1 MTAIV
6 DFFGTF
12 FAILGT
18 AIGAVV
24 SQWWFWVAAAVFAV
38 VVLAVMY
45 LPSRRAGSN
54 DQDPGHRK
62 GQS

>member
-6 DFFGTF
+6 DFFSTF
-12 FAILGT
+12 FAIIGA

-24 SQWWFWVAAAVFAV
+24 SQWWFWVAAAVFVAAM
-38 VVLAVMY
+38 LAVMY
-45 LPSRRAGSN
+45 RPSRRAGSN